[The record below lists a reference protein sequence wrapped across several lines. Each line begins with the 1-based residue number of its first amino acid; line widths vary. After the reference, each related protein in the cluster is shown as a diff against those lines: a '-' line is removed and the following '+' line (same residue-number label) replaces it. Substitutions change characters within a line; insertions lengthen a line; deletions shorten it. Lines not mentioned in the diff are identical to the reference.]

1 MSSPPADEASHK
13 PPPMRRSVVLGALV
27 SDQHSPRRSRSRR
40 DGGLNQT
47 VNGVVH
53 AVGGCGHQRR
63 LSMTSQLNG
72 RATGPELSAITV
84 AMVKLH
90 RRFYGKG
97 PTEAKTYA
105 INDTILCMLRGG
117 FTTVEQTLMADG
129 KRDDVERIRRSFQD
143 TMKHRFVEVIEST
156 LERPVIGY
164 MSQIHADPDVAI
176 ELFLLEP
183 REEKLLGE
191 HVLKLTDENI

>member
-1 MSSPPADEASHK
+1 
-13 PPPMRRSVVLGALV
+13 
-27 SDQHSPRRSRSRR
+27 
-40 DGGLNQT
+40 
-47 VNGVVH
+47 VNGS
-53 AVGGCGHQRR
+53 AQLWVGAGIIEEAQV
-63 LSMTSQLNG
+63 TSPSDK
-72 RATGPELSAITV
+72 ASGPELSAITV

-143 TMKHRFVEVIEST
+143 TMKDRFVEVIEGT
-156 LERPVIGY
+156 LDRSVIGY

-183 REEKLLGE
+183 HAEKLIGE
-191 HVLKLTDENI
+191 HVMTISGEDNGGI

>member
-1 MSSPPADEASHK
+1 
-13 PPPMRRSVVLGALV
+13 
-27 SDQHSPRRSRSRR
+27 
-40 DGGLNQT
+40 
-47 VNGVVH
+47 
-53 AVGGCGHQRR
+53 VGGYGHHEEAQ
-63 LSMTSQLNG
+63 MTSQSTG

-129 KRDDVERIRRSFQD
+129 KRDDVERIRRSFQA
-143 TMKHRFVEVIEST
+143 TMKDRFTEVVEST
-156 LERPVIGY
+156 LRRSVIGY
-164 MSQIHADPDVAI
+164 MSQIHADPDVAV

-183 REEKLLGE
+183 CGEKVIGE
-191 HVLKLTDENI
+191 HVLRLPTEDVNGDL

>member
-1 MSSPPADEASHK
+1 MASQ
-13 PPPMRRSVVLGALV
+13 P
-27 SDQHSPRRSRSRR
+27 
-40 DGGLNQT
+40 
-47 VNGVVH
+47 NGQ
-53 AVGGCGHQRR
+53 A
-63 LSMTSQLNG
+63 S
-72 RATGPELSAITV
+72 GPELSTITV

-117 FTTVEQTLMADG
+117 FTTVEETLMADG

-143 TMKHRFVEVIEST
+143 TMKERFIEVIEDT
-156 LERPVIGY
+156 LSRRVIGY
-164 MSQIHADPDVAI
+164 MSQIHAEPDVAV

-183 REEKLLGE
+183 HEEKLIGE
-191 HVLKLTDENI
+191 HVLHLDENGDGVNGDGVTG

>member
-1 MSSPPADEASHK
+1 
-13 PPPMRRSVVLGALV
+13 
-27 SDQHSPRRSRSRR
+27 
-40 DGGLNQT
+40 
-47 VNGVVH
+47 
-53 AVGGCGHQRR
+53 
-63 LSMTSQLNG
+63 MTSHSNNG
-72 RATGPELSAITV
+72 RATGPELSSITV

-129 KRDDVERIRRSFQD
+129 KREDVERIRRSFQD
-143 TMKHRFVEVIEST
+143 TMRDRFVEVVEGT
-156 LERPVIGY
+156 LDRSVIGY
-164 MSQIHADPDVAI
+164 MSQIHADPDVAV

-183 REEKLLGE
+183 HEEKLLGE
-191 HVLKLTDENI
+191 HELTLAEGAGVEDL